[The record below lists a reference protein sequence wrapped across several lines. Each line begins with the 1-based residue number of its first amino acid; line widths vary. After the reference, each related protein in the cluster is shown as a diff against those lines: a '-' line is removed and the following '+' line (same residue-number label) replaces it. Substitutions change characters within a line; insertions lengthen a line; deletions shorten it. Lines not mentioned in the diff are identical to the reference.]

1 MTKEL
6 SRRTVLKGS
15 ALAALTSLF
24 GFNVAA
30 YAQDGD
36 DDTQTIINLAATA
49 ELFAT
54 THYLAG
60 INGAEAMGLDP
71 VQVDYLKTGFLAEQD
86 HLDLLRSLGAEPV
99 VTEFYVP
106 EGLFEDKALFSEIT
120 EVAETIFVA
129 AYLAATRIF
138 TAAGAPQFAV
148 TTAQI
153 AAVEAEHRALVRQIG
168 GRLANNISYGQYQ
181 FDNVSDAVPLLQP
194 FLDGS
199 GEGFVGPV
207 SPPAEDDIAAIRAEA
222 ESLGY
227 VNSVPYAAIA
237 AESSGSGS
245 SSSACSVTAGDQ
257 NVNIR
262 GGAGTEFVVRG
273 KLAPGQ
279 SAEVS
284 GYRVGTDGQRWW
296 QLADGGWVRA
306 DTVTTVNDCSGVAA
320 V

>member
-1 MTKEL
+1 MVTQI
-6 SRRTVLKGS
+6 SRRKVLKGG

-24 GFNVAA
+24 GFNIAA

-60 INGAEAMGLDP
+60 INGAEAMGLDQT
-71 VQVDYLKTGFLAEQD
+71 QVDYLKTGFLAEQD

-99 VTEFYVP
+99 VAEFYVP
-106 EGLFEDKALFSEIT
+106 EGLFEDKAMFSQIT
-120 EVAETIFVA
+120 EVAETTFVA

-148 TTAQI
+148 TAAQI

-168 GRLANNISYGQYQ
+168 GRLANNISYAQYQ
-181 FDNVSDAVPLLQP
+181 FDNVSDAVPVLQP

-199 GEGFVGPV
+199 GDGFVGPV
-207 SPPAEDDIAAIRAEA
+207 APPTDDDIAAIRAEA

-227 VNSVPYAAIA
+227 VSSVPYAAMETANNSA
-237 AESSGSGS
+237 ASSTCMV
-245 SSSACSVTAGDQ
+245 SAGNQ

-262 GGAGTEFVVRG
+262 SGAGTEFTVTS
-273 KLAPGQ
+273 KLNAGQ

-284 GYRVGTDGQRWW
+284 GYRIADDGQRWW
-296 QLADGGWVRA
+296 QLKDGGWVRA
-306 DTVTTVNDCSGVAA
+306 DTVTAASDCSGVAA

>member
-71 VQVDYLKTGFLAEQD
+71 
-86 HLDLLRSLGAEPV
+86 
-99 VTEFYVP
+99 
-106 EGLFEDKALFSEIT
+106 
-120 EVAETIFVA
+120 
-129 AYLAATRIF
+129 
-138 TAAGAPQFAV
+138 
-148 TTAQI
+148 
-153 AAVEAEHRALVRQIG
+153 
-168 GRLANNISYGQYQ
+168 
-181 FDNVSDAVPLLQP
+181 LQP

-237 AESSGSGS
+237 AESSGSAS